1 MAQDVQYISFENG
14 APDLRLPSDYTDD
27 QVRDYLKSE
36 KFQKQMYGNG
46 YGYVYGL
53 TPVNLLDKDNLND
66 NSIQAGAKSAV
77 DTLKQIGAGALAFGY
92 DVFGNEEKQ
101 AEAIQMVKQYQLDQM
116 AHKWRE
122 TADGQVR
129 QRVESLEQVFESE
142 QEFGAFLEWLGNSF
156 GQGAVTSIPFF
167 LAGALTGGVGAV
179 AMGGAARATAG
190 GFVKSMGK
198 SLIPSMVN
206 PTSAAG
212 KLGAALLPISPSG
225 IGLTLAGYTFGAGD
239 TYVNQLEET
248 DDPNAAI
255 AAAAGVPYALA
266 ENMFGAGAM
275 LLRTMIGKSS
285 QQAVKDSLGN
295 MAKLNKGMPIEIEK
309 TIKMGGQA
317 GSRAKTFAKGVA
329 TVQAGE
335 ALAEGLQESIT
346 QTGQTLEGGR
356 SLTDLYSSVD
366 FWKQVGEGAAAGFAG
381 GTPFGAVGG
390 TIQAMKIGPS
400 MTVKL
405 KGGGQMIDL
414 PKIDGSVASDPGLWE
429 TLDFQPADIVTYTG
443 APVVTD
449 SVDGTESEQYDQ
461 PNANNNASRTYFVA
475 GTAEFQG
482 KKHIALVSTDNK
494 TEMFVPV
501 ESANNILNFN
511 NDATTEKNSPSNNN
525 FIFDKET
532 SSNVNLNRKGI
543 QKALEDNLEV
553 LRRRGYKP
561 GLKDLKIDKASK
573 KQWVQ
578 DQVDSV
584 QFKTKQYKELKE
596 KHTKWLEDKKPD
608 IRKEQSEFY
617 NIATGAPLEDFT
629 EVIDQEFGYK
639 IPGQFKQYL
648 PYFDNEVG
656 LREQLNGPGWEQE
669 QLERSINNAQDY
681 QSNKITTTQRTDLN
695 ELGYETPEGERF
707 IKRLLND
714 DYYLGGRGSK
724 SNGRNVIDKIIK
736 EKVTF
741 GDKTFQE
748 YFEGVKRTKESV
760 KNEVPLNQVPSTNTI
775 GPATIQEFRTSL
787 LGEGLYNLSVK
798 ERLHAILILVN
809 ELDTVKS
816 ARYQEKVE
824 KTLINTLRL
833 SISKYRRAGALDKA
847 LKAEAELIAVLDKT
861 YIIGTNSGVVG
872 SLSENARFAV
882 ETKLNKL
889 LDKKANSNAEKILID
904 NYRAHLKNINVKRT
918 NLNNLL
924 NSFNIE
930 SITTN
935 EGWNKFNG
943 VKTLKQL
950 REIDN
955 RYTVST
961 QESAVGLSWMDAKQ
975 GTGQPRLSEDFAR
988 NSVAVLQALQEN
1000 IDKLDLDIRVELTEF
1015 LEQDNMPLAA
1025 AYIPG
1030 SRAVKIALNGIPQM
1044 LRRKNGI
1051 AELTGQVAE
1060 DITDIDRVNFLLY
1073 HEVMHVLSREGFFK
1087 QHEIAALKKAAKE
1100 QWIDRYKIRERYP
1113 NDKATQALIKQE
1125 GITYEDLLAEEAMSE
1140 AFADYMTGRFMMKG
1154 PIARAFLK
1162 LRQYLVALGNALTG
1176 KRFNKPESIFN
1187 QIDLGIVGRREKSLQ
1202 RSNVLYDGGVNGAKI
1217 IVTNRDS
1224 SGSSPLEGYNLI
1236 PYKRSF
1242 FFGSK
1247 QDATTNTEAFF
1258 KWFNK
1263 GGRESVVTT
1272 PNGAP
1277 LVVMHTTKTNKDGI
1291 PFTEFDMERSN
1302 DFGMHFT
1309 ATQGHLDYIQQRMP
1323 ENIGQRYHTFKGY
1336 LQLSNPLRMN
1346 DLVNWDP
1353 AEVVNE
1359 LIRLDIIT
1367 RAQGDTIIRKNPAR
1381 ETDIGDFIR
1390 TDYRDFYNRIV
1401 KVLSDKGYDGI
1412 VYENYGEDAI
1422 AQRAAMRPKGEV
1434 PFTSTGRLDLL
1445 EEQNHTLTDSYI
1457 IFNNKQFKE
1466 VSNVGGYN
1474 GGDPNMFASREWQES
1489 EGGMPDDQ
1497 YVPLNRQQGR
1507 DLNRRAMTARQGI
1520 DKSVEEKANLGGKG
1534 LSWIN
1539 RWFGA
1544 MREWA
1549 ATNLQFAKLYSVAHA
1564 MQDKS
1569 KSLLAKFTNDLAL
1582 YNQLIDSDPAIALLL
1597 RKAQIIS
1604 QHYQNQGQ
1612 GMKFF
1617 KNANGQIIL
1626 SAPMSMAAGA
1636 KDVDVKPGETI
1647 ILEGDVA
1654 DAFLRY
1660 DKVMDE
1666 AVAEIRKGLIA
1677 GTYEEELIEA
1687 IKLINKIKE
1696 ADSNIVGPQEPWSQ
1710 TNLSTT
1716 ELEELTGAD
1725 VELIVNELRRQSEL
1739 MSMIGPATRGVLSLE
1754 NKELTRVR
1762 ALIGFLPNG
1771 DINAESAKGLG
1782 RLMQELK
1789 KYDKMREG
1797 TYVPLMR
1804 YGKYFISV
1812 TNPNIE
1818 DGKGQTVEY
1827 QMFESK
1833 REAEAALPILQ
1844 NKYFDNP
1851 NAQVSA
1857 VGEHTINELKR
1868 SIQKKAIGLVEIS
1881 QYLSDPAARKFSEL
1895 EKEVNRLISENK
1907 DIVGFDSFL
1916 TPRAQVGGV
1925 AGYSADFGRS
1935 AQQFLFAATRTAAR
1949 NRFMP
1954 EARQKYNDTI
1964 EYAKQQNDKRLEKG
1978 TEMFWDYTNDPKQ
1991 EFAELRQIGFWFY
2004 LGGNM
2009 SSALLQIM
2017 SNIQFTGPILAE
2029 VTPGMFGQKGTR
2041 AAARLLKAQKEA
2053 ISMLSFTGNQY
2064 GDTFIDWD
2072 KVPEDVKTQ
2081 VEEDMASYLKQGQ
2094 AMHEAGQVPGTEN
2107 MGSKQKR
2114 AFRQFENMIIGGMF
2128 NTMEATSRLTA
2139 YIAAMRTFNDPA
2151 NGNEAIERMRTLYG
2165 SNQLFQEAI
2174 NRNNGDLTPQIATR
2188 FLIDETFGVYG
2199 KLNRPAIMRK
2209 WGSVPALFQTYIS
2222 QMIALMY
2229 RMLTKGDT
2237 PAQRAA
2243 GRRVFLRM
2251 MGMMVLT
2258 GGYMGIP
2265 GSDDAEDLAS
2275 WMVENVPGVG
2285 SGLKTDFRSMIRE
2298 MLYDTGLGAK
2308 KVSALENG
2316 LIETYLNIDV
2326 QRRLSLGNFP
2336 YSQQVRALAG
2346 MMGLTQGGKAA
2357 DFAGAPG
2364 SVFLTPIKEGFTA
2377 MREGRGI
2384 VDVAFMSSPL
2394 FIRNGW
2400 KAYKQA
2406 MGKGFVETNYG
2417 TVIRDDVTI
2426 METALQ
2432 AMGFGSAKT
2441 KRAREAE
2448 YMSRFYETRTMKKQ
2462 KAMNAQVTNAFR
2474 DIIMANKNGDKDKSM
2489 KAQLEVNE
2497 LTREL
2502 YKWNSSVDPMDM
2514 ITIDVSR
2521 LWQQAILASN
2531 QALRS
2536 MKLSPQTQKRMN
2548 KFREMYD
2555 F

>member
-14 APDLRLPSDYTDD
+14 APDLRLPADYTDD

-36 KFQKQMYGNG
+36 KFQQQMYGQG

-53 TPVNLLDKDNLND
+53 NPVNLLDKDNLDD
-66 NSIQAGAKSAV
+66 NSIQAGAKSAM
-77 DTLKQIGAGALAFGY
+77 DTLKQIGAGALAFGF
-92 DVFGNEEKQ
+92 DVFGNEDKQ
-101 AEAIQMVKQYQLDQM
+101 AEAIKMVKQYQLDQM

-122 TADGQVR
+122 TADGGVR
-129 QRVESLEQVFESE
+129 RRVESLEQVFESE

-156 GQGAVTSIPFF
+156 GQGAVTSVPFF
-167 LAGALTGGVGAV
+167 LAGALTGGIGAV
-179 AMGGAARATAG
+179 AMGGAARAAAG

-206 PTSAAG
+206 PTSTLG
-212 KLGAALLPISPSG
+212 KVGTAMLPVSPSG

-285 QQAVKDSLGN
+285 QQAVKDSLSN
-295 MAKLNKGMPIEIEK
+295 MAKLNKGLPIEIEK
-309 TIKMGGQA
+309 TVKMGGNA
-317 GSRAKTFAKGVA
+317 GSKLKAFGKGLV
-329 TVQAGE
+329 TTQTGE
-335 ALAEGLQESIT
+335 ALAEGLQETIT

-356 SLTDLYSSVD
+356 SLTELYSSTD

-390 TIQAMKIGPS
+390 TIQAWKVGPS

-414 PKIDGSVASDPGLWE
+414 PKIETSIASDPELWE
-429 TLDFQPADIVTYTG
+429 GLDFKPADLVTYTG
-443 APVVTD
+443 APVVTGNI
-449 SVDGTESEQYDQ
+449 DGTKPDQFEQPD
-461 PNANNNASRTYFVA
+461 ANNNAARTYFVA

-482 KKHIALVSTDNK
+482 KKHIALVATDNK
-494 TEMFVPV
+494 TEMFVPI

-511 NDATTEKNSPSNNN
+511 NEATTEKNSPSDNDYV
-525 FIFDKET
+525 FDST
-532 SSNVNLNRKGI
+532 PSSNRNLNRKGLD
-543 QKALEDNLEV
+543 KALEDNLET

-561 GLKDLKIDKASK
+561 GLKDLKIDKASQ

-578 DQVDSV
+578 DQVDSI
-584 QFKTKQYKELKE
+584 QFRTKEFNDLKA
-596 KHTKWLEDKKPD
+596 KHTQWVQDGTPD
-608 IRKEQSEFY
+608 ISEEQSEFY
-617 NIATGAPLEDFT
+617 NIVTGKPMEDFS
-629 EVIDQEFGYK
+629 EVIEQEFGYK

-656 LREQLNGPGWEQE
+656 LREQLNDQGWAQE
-669 QLERSINNAQDY
+669 QINRSINNAQNY
-681 QSNKITTTQRTDLN
+681 QSNRITDKQRTDLN
-695 ELGYETPEGERF
+695 GLGYNTPAGERF
-707 IKRLLND
+707 VKRLLND
-714 DYYLGGRGSK
+714 EYYLGGVGSK

-741 GDKTFQE
+741 GDKTFQDW
-748 YFEGVKRTKESV
+748 FEGVKRTKENV
-760 KNEVPLNQVPSTNTI
+760 KNEVPLNEVPNLNRI

-798 ERLHAILILVN
+798 ERLHAILVLVN

-816 ARYQEKVE
+816 ARYLEKVE
-824 KTLINTLRL
+824 KTLINTLKL
-833 SISKYRRAGALDKA
+833 SILKYKKAGATKKYLA
-847 LKAEAELIAVLDKT
+847 AEAELISLLDKT
-861 YIIGTNSGVVG
+861 YLIGTTSGVVG
-872 SLSENARFAV
+872 SLSENAAV
-882 ETKLNKL
+882 AMELKLNKL
-889 LDKKANSNAEKILID
+889 LNKESKTEADKILID
-904 NYRAHLKNINVKRT
+904 NYRAHLKNINVKRS
-918 NLNNLL
+918 NLNSLL
-924 NSFNIE
+924 NSFNVE

-943 VKTLKQL
+943 AKVLKQL
-950 REIDN
+950 REKDN
-955 RYTVST
+955 RYTIST
-961 QESAVGLSWMDAKQ
+961 QDSPVGIAWMDAKQ

-1000 IDKLDLDIRVELTEF
+1000 INKLDLDIRVELTEF
-1015 LEQDNMPLAA
+1015 LEQDGMPLAA

-1030 SRAVKIALNGIPQM
+1030 SRAVKVALNGIPQM

-1051 AELTGQVAE
+1051 AELTGEVAE

-1087 QHEIAALKKAAKE
+1087 QHEMEALKKAAKE

-1125 GITYEDLLAEEAMSE
+1125 GITYEDLLAEEAISE

-1162 LRQYLVALGNALTG
+1162 LRQFLVALGNALTRN
-1176 KRFNKPESIFN
+1176 RFNKPESIFN
-1187 QIDLGIVGRREKSLQ
+1187 QIDLGIVGRREKTLQ
-1202 RSNVLYDGGVNGAKI
+1202 RSNVVYDGGINGAKI

-1224 SGSSPLEGYNLI
+1224 SGTGALEGYNLI
-1236 PYKRSF
+1236 PYKKSF

-1247 QDATTNTEAFF
+1247 QDAPMNTESFF

-1277 LVVMHTTKTNKDGI
+1277 LVVMHTTKTIREGA
-1291 PFTEFDMERSN
+1291 PFNTFNMGMSK

-1309 ATQGHLDYIQQRMP
+1309 ATQRHIDYIHNYNP
-1323 ENIGQRYHTFKGY
+1323 ANIGQRYHTFHGF
-1336 LQLSNPLRMN
+1336 LQLSNPLRMP
-1346 DLVNWDP
+1346 DLLTWD
-1353 AEVVNE
+1353 ASTVTQALFDEG
-1359 LIRLDIIT
+1359 IIT
-1367 RAQGDTIIRKNPAR
+1367 RKQGDKLLNDNPSFEVDTGEEIIQNEDAFFKATV
-1381 ETDIGDFIR
+1381 ELL
-1390 TDYRDFYNRIV
+1390 
-1401 KVLSDKGYDGI
+1401 KSKGYDGI
-1412 VYENYGEDAI
+1412 VYKNIGEDI
-1422 AQRAAMRPKGEV
+1422 YRQREAQRTPGEIPINPQDV
-1434 PFTSTGRLDLL
+1434 IDEKNNPA
-1445 EEQNHTLTDSYI
+1445 EDSWI
-1457 IFNNKQFKE
+1457 VFDNTQFKE

-1474 GGDPNMFASREWQES
+1474 AGDPNMFASREWQES
-1489 EGGMPDDQ
+1489 EGGMPSDQ
-1497 YVPLNRQQGR
+1497 YVPLNRQQER
-1507 DLNRRAMTARQGI
+1507 DLNRRAFAAKQGI
-1520 DKSVEEKANLGGKG
+1520 DKSVEEKANFGGKA

-1539 RWFGA
+1539 TWFGA

-1549 ATNLQFAKLYSVAHA
+1549 ANNLQFAKLYSVVHA

-1569 KSLLAKFTNDLAL
+1569 KSLLAKFTNELAL
-1582 YNQLIDSDPAIALLL
+1582 YNLVVDSDPAIALLM

-1626 SAPMSMAAGA
+1626 SAPMDMVSGA

-1647 ILEGDVA
+1647 ILEGAVA
-1654 DAFLRY
+1654 DAFLTY
-1660 DKVMDE
+1660 DRVMDE
-1666 AVAEIRKGLIA
+1666 ALLEVRKGLIA
-1677 GTYEEELIEA
+1677 GTYQEELIEA
-1687 IKLINKIKE
+1687 ITLINKIKA
-1696 ADSNIVGPQEPWSQ
+1696 ADSTIIGPQEPWSQ
-1710 TNLSTT
+1710 TNLSTS

-1754 NKELTRVR
+1754 NKELTRLR

-1771 DINAESAKGLG
+1771 DINSESAKGLG

-1804 YGKYFISV
+1804 YGKWFISV

-1818 DGKGQTVEY
+1818 DGKGRTVEY

-1833 REAEAALPILQ
+1833 REAEAALPALQ
-1844 NKYFDNP
+1844 KKYFDNP

-1857 VGEHTINELKR
+1857 VGEHTIADLKR
-1868 SIQKKAIGLVEIS
+1868 AIKNKAIGLVEIS

-1895 EKEVNRLISENK
+1895 EKEINRLISENK

-1925 AGYSADFGRS
+1925 AGYSADFGRA

-1954 EARQKYNDTI
+1954 EARRKYNDTI
-1964 EYAKQQNDKRLEKG
+1964 KYAEDNNDRRLQKG
-1978 TEMFWDYTNDPKQ
+1978 TEIFWDYVNDPKQ
-1991 EFAELRQIGFWFY
+1991 EFAELRQIGFWWY

-2009 SSALLQIM
+2009 SSAILQVM
-2017 SNIQFTGPILAE
+2017 SNVQFTGPILAE
-2029 VTPGMFGQKGTR
+2029 VTPGMFGQKGAT

-2053 ISMLSFTGNQY
+2053 IAMLSFTGNQY
-2064 GDTFIDWD
+2064 SDTFIDWD

-2107 MGSKQKR
+2107 MGSKRRR
-2114 AFRQFENMIIGGMF
+2114 AFRQFENMVIGGMF

-2151 NGNEAIERMRTLYG
+2151 NGLEALERMKTLYG

-2209 WGSVPALFQTYIS
+2209 WGAVPALFQTYIS

-2285 SGLKTDFRSMIRE
+2285 SGLKTDFRTMIRE
-2298 MLYDTGLGAK
+2298 MLYDTGLGAQ
-2308 KVSALENG
+2308 KVNALENG
-2316 LIETYLNIDV
+2316 LIEAYLNIDV

-2346 MMGLTQGGKAA
+2346 MMGLTQGGSAA

-2377 MREGRGI
+2377 MREGRSI

-2394 FIRNGW
+2394 FMRNGY

-2426 METALQ
+2426 MESVYQ

-2448 YMSRFYETRTMKKQ
+2448 YMSRFYQTRGMKKQ
-2462 KAMNAQVTNAFR
+2462 RSINAQVTNAFR
-2474 DIIMANKNGDKDKSM
+2474 DIIMANRSGDKAKSM
-2489 KAQLEVNE
+2489 KAQLKVNE

-2514 ITIDVSR
+2514 IAIDVNR
-2521 LWQQAILASN
+2521 LWQQALLASN
-2531 QALRS
+2531 QGLRD
-2536 MKLSPQTQKRMN
+2536 MKLKPQVQKRMN

>member
-14 APDLRLPSDYTDD
+14 APDLRLPADYTDD

-36 KFQKQMYGNG
+36 KFQQQMYGQG

-53 TPVNLLDKDNLND
+53 NPVNLLDKDNLDD
-66 NSIQAGAKSAV
+66 NSIQAGAKSAM

-92 DVFGNEEKQ
+92 DVFGNEDKQ
-101 AEAIQMVKQYQLDQM
+101 AEAIKMVKQYQLDQM

-122 TADGQVR
+122 TADGGVR
-129 QRVESLEQVFESE
+129 RRVESLEQVFESE

-156 GQGAVTSIPFF
+156 GQGAVTSVPFF
-167 LAGALTGGVGAV
+167 LAGALTGGIGAV
-179 AMGGAARATAG
+179 AMGGAARAAAG

-206 PTSAAG
+206 PTSTLG
-212 KLGAALLPISPSG
+212 KVGTAMLPVSPSG

-285 QQAVKDSLGN
+285 QQAVKDSLSN
-295 MAKLNKGMPIEIEK
+295 MAKLNKGLPIEIEK
-309 TIKMGGQA
+309 TVKMGGNA
-317 GSRAKTFAKGVA
+317 GSKLKAFGKGLV
-329 TVQAGE
+329 TTQTGE
-335 ALAEGLQESIT
+335 ALAEGLQETIT

-356 SLTDLYSSVD
+356 SLTELYSSTD

-390 TIQAMKIGPS
+390 TIQAWKVGPS

-414 PKIDGSVASDPGLWE
+414 PKIETSIASDPELWE
-429 TLDFQPADIVTYTG
+429 GLDFKPADLVTYTG
-443 APVVTD
+443 APVVTGNI
-449 SVDGTESEQYDQ
+449 DGTNPDQFEQPD
-461 PNANNNASRTYFVA
+461 ANNNAARTYFVA

-482 KKHIALVSTDNK
+482 KKHIALVATDNK
-494 TEMFVPV
+494 TEMFVPI

-511 NDATTEKNSPSNNN
+511 NEATTEKNSPSDNDYV
-525 FIFDKET
+525 FDST
-532 SSNVNLNRKGI
+532 PSSNRNLNRKGLD
-543 QKALEDNLEV
+543 KALEDNLET

-578 DQVDSV
+578 DQVDAI
-584 QFKTKQYKELKE
+584 QFRTKEFKDLKA
-596 KHTKWLEDKKPD
+596 KHTQWVQDGTPD
-608 IRKEQSEFY
+608 ISEEQSEFY
-617 NIATGAPLEDFT
+617 NIVTGKPMEDFSD
-629 EVIDQEFGYK
+629 VIEQEFGYK

-656 LREQLNGPGWEQE
+656 LREQLNDQGWAQE
-669 QLERSINNAQDY
+669 QINRSINNAQNY
-681 QSNKITTTQRTDLN
+681 QSNRITDKQRTDLN
-695 ELGYETPEGERF
+695 GLGYNTPAGERF
-707 IKRLLND
+707 VKRLLND
-714 DYYLGGRGSK
+714 EYYLGGVGSK

-741 GDKTFQE
+741 GDKTFQDW
-748 YFEGVKRTKESV
+748 FEGVKRTKENV
-760 KNEVPLNQVPSTNTI
+760 KNEVPLNEVPNLNRI

-798 ERLHAILILVN
+798 ERLHAILVLVN

-816 ARYQEKVE
+816 ARYLEKVE
-824 KTLINTLRL
+824 KTLINTLKL
-833 SISKYRRAGALDKA
+833 SILKYKKAGATKKYLA
-847 LKAEAELIAVLDKT
+847 AEAELISLLDKT
-861 YIIGTNSGVVG
+861 YLIGTTSGVVG
-872 SLSENARFAV
+872 SLSENAAV
-882 ETKLNKL
+882 AMELKLNKL
-889 LDKKANSNAEKILID
+889 LNKKSKTDADKILID
-904 NYRAHLKNINVKRT
+904 NYRAHLKNISVKRS
-918 NLNNLL
+918 NLNSLL
-924 NSFNIE
+924 NSFNVE

-943 VKTLKQL
+943 AKVLKQL
-950 REIDN
+950 REKDN
-955 RYTVST
+955 RYTIST
-961 QESAVGLSWMDAKQ
+961 QDSPVGIAWMDAKQ

-1000 IDKLDLDIRVELTEF
+1000 INKLDLDIRVELTEF
-1015 LEQDNMPLAA
+1015 LEQDGMPLAA

-1030 SRAVKIALNGIPQM
+1030 SRAVKVALNGIPQM

-1051 AELTGQVAE
+1051 AELTGEVAE

-1087 QHEIAALKKAAKE
+1087 QHEMEALKKAAKE

-1125 GITYEDLLAEEAMSE
+1125 GITYEDLLAEEAISE

-1162 LRQYLVALGNALTG
+1162 LRQFLVALGNALTRN
-1176 KRFNKPESIFN
+1176 RFNKPESIFN
-1187 QIDLGIVGRREKSLQ
+1187 QIDLGIVGRREKTLQ
-1202 RSNVLYDGGVNGAKI
+1202 RSNVVYDGGINGAKI

-1224 SGSSPLEGYNLI
+1224 SGTGALEGYNLI
-1236 PYKRSF
+1236 PYKKSF

-1247 QDATTNTEAFF
+1247 QDAPINTEAFF

-1277 LVVMHTTKTNKDGI
+1277 LVVMHTTKTTKDGV
-1291 PFTEFDMERSN
+1291 PFTQFDMNQSS

-1309 ATQGHLDYIQQRMP
+1309 ATQRHIDYIQQHNP
-1323 ENIGQRYHTFKGY
+1323 ANIGQRYHTFKGY
-1336 LQLSNPLRMN
+1336 LQISNPYRMN
-1346 DLVNWDP
+1346 DLMAWDP
-1353 AEVVNE
+1353 DLVIDE
-1359 LIRLDIIT
+1359 LVRDNMIT
-1367 RAQGDTIIRKNPAR
+1367 REQGNKLLKNNPT
-1381 ETDIGDFIR
+1381 EFIEK
-1390 TDYRDFYNRIV
+1390 DDMEIENNSNFYKAITTLL
-1401 KVLSDKGYDGI
+1401 KDKGHDGI
-1412 VYENYGEDAI
+1412 VYSNLYENGQEFDIGGKLEDTWI
-1422 AQRAAMRPKGEV
+1422 A
-1434 PFTSTGRLDLL
+1434 FDNT
-1445 EEQNHTLTDSYI
+1445 
-1457 IFNNKQFKE
+1457 QFKE

-1474 GGDPNMFASREWQES
+1474 AGDPNMFASREWQES

-1497 YVPLNRQQGR
+1497 YVPLNRQQER
-1507 DLNRRAMTARQGI
+1507 DLNRRAFAAKQGI
-1520 DKSVEEKANLGGKG
+1520 DKSVEEKADFGGKA

-1549 ATNLQFAKLYSVAHA
+1549 STNLQFAKLYSVVHA

-1569 KSLLAKFTNDLAL
+1569 KSLLAKFTNELAL
-1582 YNQLIDSDPAIALLL
+1582 YNLVVDSDPAIALLI

-1626 SAPMSMAAGA
+1626 SAPMDMVSGA

-1647 ILEGDVA
+1647 ILEGAVA

-1666 AVAEIRKGLIA
+1666 ALLEVRKGLIA

-1687 IKLINKIKE
+1687 ITLINKIKA
-1696 ADSNIVGPQEPWSQ
+1696 ADSTIIGPQEPWSQ
-1710 TNLSTT
+1710 TNLSTS

-1771 DINAESAKGLG
+1771 DINSESAKGLG

-1804 YGKYFISV
+1804 YGKWFISV

-1818 DGKGQTVEY
+1818 DGKGRTVEY

-1833 REAEAALPILQ
+1833 REAEAALPALQ
-1844 NKYFDNP
+1844 KKYFDNP
-1851 NAQVSA
+1851 NAQVSE
-1857 VGEHTINELKR
+1857 VGEHTIADLKR
-1868 SIQKKAIGLVEIS
+1868 AIKNKAIGLVEIS

-1895 EKEVNRLISENK
+1895 EKEINRLISENK

-1925 AGYSADFGRS
+1925 PGYSADFGRA

-1954 EARQKYNDTI
+1954 EARRKYNDTI
-1964 EYAKQQNDKRLEKG
+1964 KYAEDNNDKRLEKG

-1991 EFAELRQIGFWFY
+1991 EFAELRQIGFWWY

-2009 SSALLQIM
+2009 SSAILQIM
-2017 SNIQFTGPILAE
+2017 SNVQFTGPILAE
-2029 VTPGMFGQKGTR
+2029 VTPGMFGQKGAT

-2053 ISMLSFTGNQY
+2053 IAMLSFTGNQY
-2064 GDTFIDWD
+2064 SDTFIDWD

-2107 MGSKQKR
+2107 MGSKRRR
-2114 AFRQFENMIIGGMF
+2114 AFRQFENMVIGGMF

-2151 NGNEAIERMRTLYG
+2151 NGLEALERMKTLYG

-2209 WGSVPALFQTYIS
+2209 WGAVPALFQTYIS

-2285 SGLKTDFRSMIRE
+2285 SGLKTDFRTMIRE
-2298 MLYDTGLGAK
+2298 MLYDTGLGAQ
-2308 KVSALENG
+2308 KVNALENG
-2316 LIETYLNIDV
+2316 LIEAYLNIDV

-2346 MMGLTQGGKAA
+2346 MMGLTQGGSAA

-2377 MREGRGI
+2377 MREGRSI
-2384 VDVAFMSSPL
+2384 VDVAFLSSPL
-2394 FIRNGW
+2394 FIRNGY
-2400 KAYKQA
+2400 KAYKQS

-2417 TVIRDDVTI
+2417 TVLRDDVTI
-2426 METALQ
+2426 MESVYQ

-2448 YMSRFYETRTMKKQ
+2448 YMSRFYQTRGMKKQ
-2462 KAMNAQVTNAFR
+2462 RSINAQVTNAFR
-2474 DIIMANKNGDKDKSM
+2474 DIIMANRSGDKAKSM
-2489 KAQLEVNE
+2489 KAQLKVNE

-2514 ITIDVSR
+2514 IAIDVNR
-2521 LWQQAILASN
+2521 LWQQALLASN
-2531 QALRS
+2531 QGLRD
-2536 MKLSPQTQKRMN
+2536 MKLKPQVQKRMN

>member
-14 APDLRLPSDYTDD
+14 APDLRLPADYTDD

-36 KFQKQMYGNG
+36 KFQQQMYGQG

-53 TPVNLLDKDNLND
+53 NPVNLLDKDNLDD
-66 NSIQAGAKSAV
+66 NSIQAGAKSAM

-92 DVFGNEEKQ
+92 DVFGNEDKQ
-101 AEAIQMVKQYQLDQM
+101 AEAIKMVKQYQLDQM

-122 TADGQVR
+122 TADGGVR
-129 QRVESLEQVFESE
+129 RRVESLEQVFESE

-156 GQGAVTSIPFF
+156 GQGAVTSVPFF
-167 LAGALTGGVGAV
+167 LAGALTGGIGAV
-179 AMGGAARATAG
+179 AMGGAARAAAG

-206 PTSAAG
+206 PTSTLG
-212 KLGAALLPISPSG
+212 KVGTAMLPVSPSG

-285 QQAVKDSLGN
+285 QQAVKDSLSN
-295 MAKLNKGMPIEIEK
+295 MAKLNKGLPIEIEK
-309 TIKMGGQA
+309 TVKMGGNA
-317 GSRAKTFAKGVA
+317 GSKLKAFGKGLV
-329 TVQAGE
+329 TTQTGE
-335 ALAEGLQESIT
+335 ALAEGLQETIT

-356 SLTDLYSSVD
+356 SLTELYSSTD

-390 TIQAMKIGPS
+390 TIQAWKVGPS

-414 PKIDGSVASDPGLWE
+414 PKIETSIASDPELWE
-429 TLDFQPADIVTYTG
+429 GLDFKPADLVTYTG
-443 APVVTD
+443 APVVTGNI
-449 SVDGTESEQYDQ
+449 DGTKPDQFEQPD
-461 PNANNNASRTYFVA
+461 ANNNAARTYFVA

-482 KKHIALVSTDNK
+482 KKHIALVATDNK
-494 TEMFVPV
+494 TEMFVPI

-511 NDATTEKNSPSNNN
+511 NEATTEKNSPSDNDYV
-525 FIFDKET
+525 FDST
-532 SSNVNLNRKGI
+532 PSSNRNLNRKGLD
-543 QKALEDNLEV
+543 KALEDNLET

-561 GLKDLKIDKASK
+561 GLKDLKIDKASQ

-578 DQVDSV
+578 DQVDSI
-584 QFKTKQYKELKE
+584 QFRTKEFNDLKA
-596 KHTKWLEDKKPD
+596 KHTQWVQDGTPD
-608 IRKEQSEFY
+608 ISEEQSEFY
-617 NIATGAPLEDFT
+617 NIVTGKPMEDFS
-629 EVIDQEFGYK
+629 EVIEQEFGYK

-656 LREQLNGPGWEQE
+656 LREQLNDQGWAQE
-669 QLERSINNAQDY
+669 QINRSINNAQNY
-681 QSNKITTTQRTDLN
+681 QSNRITDKQRTDLN
-695 ELGYETPEGERF
+695 GLGYNTPAGERF
-707 IKRLLND
+707 VKRLLND
-714 DYYLGGRGSK
+714 EYYLGGVGSK

-741 GDKTFQE
+741 GDKTFQDW
-748 YFEGVKRTKESV
+748 FEGVKRTKENV
-760 KNEVPLNQVPSTNTI
+760 KNEVPLNEVPNLNRI

-798 ERLHAILILVN
+798 ERLHAILVLVN

-816 ARYQEKVE
+816 ARYLEKVE
-824 KTLINTLRL
+824 KTLINTLKL
-833 SISKYRRAGALDKA
+833 SILKYKKAGATKKYLA
-847 LKAEAELIAVLDKT
+847 AEAELISLLDKT
-861 YIIGTNSGVVG
+861 YLIGTTSGVVG
-872 SLSENARFAV
+872 SLSENAAV
-882 ETKLNKL
+882 AMELKLNKL
-889 LDKKANSNAEKILID
+889 LNKKSKTDADKILID
-904 NYRAHLKNINVKRT
+904 NYRAHLKNINVKRS
-918 NLNNLL
+918 NLNSLL
-924 NSFNIE
+924 NSFNVE

-943 VKTLKQL
+943 AKVLKQL
-950 REIDN
+950 REKDN
-955 RYTVST
+955 RYTIST
-961 QESAVGLSWMDAKQ
+961 QDSPVGIAWMDAKQ

-1000 IDKLDLDIRVELTEF
+1000 INKLDLDIRVELTEF
-1015 LEQDNMPLAA
+1015 LEQDGMPLAA

-1030 SRAVKIALNGIPQM
+1030 SRAVKVALNGIPQM

-1051 AELTGQVAE
+1051 AELTGEVAE

-1087 QHEIAALKKAAKE
+1087 QHEMEALKKAAKE

-1125 GITYEDLLAEEAMSE
+1125 GITYEDLLAEEAISE

-1162 LRQYLVALGNALTG
+1162 LRQFLVALGNALTRN
-1176 KRFNKPESIFN
+1176 RFNKPESIFN
-1187 QIDLGIVGRREKSLQ
+1187 QIDLGIVGRREKTLQ
-1202 RSNVLYDGGVNGAKI
+1202 RSNVVYDGGINGAKI

-1224 SGSSPLEGYNLI
+1224 SGTGALEGYNLI
-1236 PYKRSF
+1236 PYKKSF

-1247 QDATTNTEAFF
+1247 QDAPMNTESFF

-1277 LVVMHTTKTNKDGI
+1277 LVVMHTTKTIREGA
-1291 PFTEFDMERSN
+1291 PFNTFNMGMSK

-1309 ATQGHLDYIQQRMP
+1309 ATQRHIDYIHNYNP
-1323 ENIGQRYHTFKGY
+1323 ANIGQRYHTFHGF
-1336 LQLSNPLRMN
+1336 LQLSNPLRMP
-1346 DLVNWDP
+1346 DLLTWD
-1353 AEVVNE
+1353 ASTVTQALFDEG
-1359 LIRLDIIT
+1359 IIT
-1367 RAQGDTIIRKNPAR
+1367 RKQGDKLLNDNPSFEVDTGEEIIQNEDAFFKATV
-1381 ETDIGDFIR
+1381 ELL
-1390 TDYRDFYNRIV
+1390 
-1401 KVLSDKGYDGI
+1401 KSKGYDGI
-1412 VYENYGEDAI
+1412 VYKNIGEDI
-1422 AQRAAMRPKGEV
+1422 YRQREAQRAPGEIPINPQDV
-1434 PFTSTGRLDLL
+1434 IDEKNNPA
-1445 EEQNHTLTDSYI
+1445 EDSWI
-1457 IFNNKQFKE
+1457 VFDNTQFKE

-1474 GGDPNMFASREWQES
+1474 AGDPNMFASREWQES
-1489 EGGMPDDQ
+1489 EGGMPSDQ
-1497 YVPLNRQQGR
+1497 YVPLNRQQER
-1507 DLNRRAMTARQGI
+1507 DLNRRAFAAKQGI
-1520 DKSVEEKANLGGKG
+1520 DKSVEEKANFGGKA

-1539 RWFGA
+1539 TWFGA

-1549 ATNLQFAKLYSVAHA
+1549 ANNLQFAKLYSVVHA

-1569 KSLLAKFTNDLAL
+1569 KSLLAKFTNELAL
-1582 YNQLIDSDPAIALLL
+1582 YNLVVDSDPAIALLM

-1626 SAPMSMAAGA
+1626 SAPMDMVSGA

-1647 ILEGDVA
+1647 ILEGAVA
-1654 DAFLRY
+1654 DAFLTY
-1660 DKVMDE
+1660 DRVMDE
-1666 AVAEIRKGLIA
+1666 ALLEVRKGLIA
-1677 GTYEEELIEA
+1677 GTYQEELIEA
-1687 IKLINKIKE
+1687 ITLINKIKA
-1696 ADSNIVGPQEPWSQ
+1696 ADSTIIGPQEPWSQ
-1710 TNLSTT
+1710 TNLSTS

-1754 NKELTRVR
+1754 NKELTRLR

-1771 DINAESAKGLG
+1771 DINSESAKGLG

-1789 KYDKMREG
+1789 KYDKMKEG

-1804 YGKYFISV
+1804 YGKWFISV

-1818 DGKGQTVEY
+1818 DGKGRTVEY

-1833 REAEAALPILQ
+1833 REAEAALPALQ
-1844 NKYFDNP
+1844 KKYFDNP

-1857 VGEHTINELKR
+1857 VGEHTIADLKR
-1868 SIQKKAIGLVEIS
+1868 AIKNKAIGLVEIS

-1895 EKEVNRLISENK
+1895 EKEINRLISENK

-1925 AGYSADFGRS
+1925 AGYSADFGRA

-1954 EARQKYNDTI
+1954 EARRKYNDTI
-1964 EYAKQQNDKRLEKG
+1964 KYAEDNNDRRLQKG
-1978 TEMFWDYTNDPKQ
+1978 TEIFWDYVNDPKQ
-1991 EFAELRQIGFWFY
+1991 EFAELRQIGFWWY

-2009 SSALLQIM
+2009 SSAILQVM
-2017 SNIQFTGPILAE
+2017 SNVQFTGPILAE
-2029 VTPGMFGQKGTR
+2029 VTPGMFGQKGAT

-2053 ISMLSFTGNQY
+2053 IAMLSFTGNQY
-2064 GDTFIDWD
+2064 SDTFIDWD

-2107 MGSKQKR
+2107 MGSKRRR
-2114 AFRQFENMIIGGMF
+2114 AFRQFENMVIGGMF

-2151 NGNEAIERMRTLYG
+2151 NGLEALERMKTLYG

-2209 WGSVPALFQTYIS
+2209 WGAVPALFQTYIS

-2285 SGLKTDFRSMIRE
+2285 SGLKTDFRTMIRE
-2298 MLYDTGLGAK
+2298 MLYDTGLGAQ
-2308 KVSALENG
+2308 KVNALENG
-2316 LIETYLNIDV
+2316 LIEAYLNIDV

-2346 MMGLTQGGKAA
+2346 MMGLTQGGSAA

-2377 MREGRGI
+2377 MREGRSI

-2394 FIRNGW
+2394 FMRNGY

-2426 METALQ
+2426 MESVYQ

-2448 YMSRFYETRTMKKQ
+2448 YMSRFYQTRGMKKQ
-2462 KAMNAQVTNAFR
+2462 RSINAQVTNAFR
-2474 DIIMANKNGDKDKSM
+2474 DIIMANRSGDKAKSM
-2489 KAQLEVNE
+2489 KAQLKVNE

-2514 ITIDVSR
+2514 IAIDVNR
-2521 LWQQAILASN
+2521 LWQQALLASN
-2531 QALRS
+2531 QGLRD
-2536 MKLSPQTQKRMN
+2536 MKLKPQVQKRMN

>member
-14 APDLRLPSDYTDD
+14 APDLRLPSDYTDN

-36 KFQKQMYGNG
+36 KFQQQMYGNG

-53 TPVNLLDKDNLND
+53 NPVNLIDKDNLND
-66 NSIQAGAKSAV
+66 NSIQAGAKSAM
-77 DTLKQIGAGALAFGY
+77 DTLKQIGAGALAFGH
-92 DVFGNEEKQ
+92 DVFGNEAKQ

-122 TADGQVR
+122 TADGGVR

-285 QQAVKDSLGN
+285 QQAVKNSLSN
-295 MAKLNKGMPIEIEK
+295 MAKLNKGLPIEIEK
-309 TIKMGGQA
+309 TIKMGGKA
-317 GSRAKTFAKGVA
+317 GSKAKTFAKGVA
-329 TVQAGE
+329 TVQTGE
-335 ALAEGLQESIT
+335 ALAEGLQETIT

-356 SLTDLYSSVD
+356 SLTELYSSVD
-366 FWKQVGEGAAAGFAG
+366 FWKQIGEGAAAGFAG

-414 PKIDGSVASDPGLWE
+414 PKIDGSIASDPEFWE

-449 SVDGTESEQYDQ
+449 TVDGTKSEQYNQ
-461 PNANNNASRTYFVA
+461 PDANNNASRTYFVA

-482 KKHIALVSTDNK
+482 KKHIALVATDNK

-511 NDATTEKNSPSNNN
+511 NDATTEKNSPSDNN
-525 FIFDKET
+525 FIFSKET

-578 DQVDSV
+578 DQVDSI
-584 QFKTKQYKELKE
+584 QFKTKEFIDLKQ
-596 KHTKWLEDKKPD
+596 KHTQWLQDKKPD

-629 EVIDQEFGYK
+629 EVIDQEIGYK

-656 LREQLNGPGWEQE
+656 LREQLNGPGWEQQ
-669 QLERSINNAQDY
+669 QLKRSINNAQDY
-681 QSNKITTTQRTDLN
+681 QSNRITTKQRTDLN
-695 ELGYETPEGERF
+695 ELGYETPAGQRF
-707 IKRLLND
+707 INRLLND
-714 DYYLGGRGSK
+714 EYYLGGVGSK
-724 SNGRNVIDKIIK
+724 SNGRNVIDQIIK

-741 GDKTFQE
+741 GDKTFQD

-833 SISKYRRAGALDKA
+833 SISKYKKAGAIKKA
-847 LKAEAELIAVLDKT
+847 LKAEAALIAVLDKT

-889 LDKKANSNAEKILID
+889 LNKKTNSNAEKILID

-924 NSFNIE
+924 NTFNIE

-961 QESAVGLSWMDAKQ
+961 QESAVGQAWMRAKQ
-975 GTGQPRLSEDFAR
+975 GSGQPRLSEDFAR

-1015 LEQDNMPLAA
+1015 LEQDGMPLAA

-1030 SRAVKIALNGIPQM
+1030 SRAVKVALNGIPQM

-1125 GITYEDLLAEEAMSE
+1125 GITYEDLLTEEAISE

-1202 RSNVLYDGGVNGAKI
+1202 RSNVVYDGGINGAKI

-1224 SGSSPLEGYNLI
+1224 SGTGALEGYNLI
-1236 PYKRSF
+1236 PWKKSF

-1247 QDATTNTEAFF
+1247 QDAPTNTEAFF

-1263 GGRESVVTT
+1263 GGRESIVTT
-1272 PNGAP
+1272 DNGAP
-1277 LVVMHTTKTNKDGI
+1277 LVVMHTTKTNKDGT
-1291 PFTEFDMERSN
+1291 PFTEFDMEKSN

-1309 ATQGHLDYIQQRMP
+1309 ATQGHLDYLQQRIP
-1323 ENIGQRYHTFKGY
+1323 ANIGERYHTFKGY
-1336 LQLSNPLRMN
+1336 LQLHNPLRMN

-1353 AEVVNE
+1353 AEVINE

-1367 RAQGDTIIRKNPAR
+1367 RSQGDTIIRKNPAR
-1381 ETDIGDFIR
+1381 ETNMGDFIR
-1390 TDYRDFYNRIV
+1390 IDYRDFYDRIV
-1401 KVLSDKGYDGI
+1401 TVLNDKGYDGI

-1422 AQRAAMRPKGEV
+1422 AQRAAMRPEGET
-1434 PFTSTGRLDLL
+1434 PIGTQGKLDML
-1445 EEQNHTLTDSYI
+1445 EEQNHKLTDSYI
-1457 IFNNKQFKE
+1457 IFGNKQFKE

-1474 GGDPNMFASREWQES
+1474 AGDPNMFASREWQES

-1497 YVPLNRQQGR
+1497 YVPLNRQQER
-1507 DLNRRAMTARQGI
+1507 DLDRRAMAARQGI
-1520 DKSVEEKANLGGKG
+1520 NKSVEEKANLGGKG

-1539 RWFGA
+1539 TWFGA

-1549 ATNLQFAKLYSVAHA
+1549 ANNLQFAKLYSVVHA

-1569 KSLLAKFTNDLAL
+1569 KSLLAKFTNELTL
-1582 YNQLIDSDPAIALLL
+1582 YNMVVDSDPAIALLM

-1626 SAPMSMAAGA
+1626 SAPMDMAAGA

-1647 ILEGDVA
+1647 ILEGAVA
-1654 DAFLRY
+1654 DAFLQY
-1660 DKVMDE
+1660 DKIMDE
-1666 AVAEIRKGLIA
+1666 ALLEVRKGLIA
-1677 GTYEEELIEA
+1677 GTYAEELIEA
-1687 IKLINKIKE
+1687 ITLINKIKE
-1696 ADSNIVGPQEPWSQ
+1696 ADSTIIGPQEPWSK
-1710 TNLSTT
+1710 TNLSTS

-1754 NKELTRVR
+1754 NKELTRLR

-1771 DINAESAKGLG
+1771 NINAKSAKGLG

-1789 KYDKMREG
+1789 KYDKMAQG

-1804 YGKYFISV
+1804 YGKWFISV

-1857 VGEHTINELKR
+1857 VGEHTLNELKK

-1954 EARQKYNDTI
+1954 EARRKYNDTI
-1964 EYAKQQNDKRLEKG
+1964 KYAEQKNDKRLEKG
-1978 TEMFWDYTNDPKQ
+1978 TEMFWDYVNDPKQ
-1991 EFAELRQIGFWFY
+1991 EFAELRQIGFWWY

-2009 SSALLQIM
+2009 SSAMLQVM
-2017 SNIQFTGPILAE
+2017 SNVQFTGPILAE
-2029 VTPGMFGQKGTR
+2029 VTPGMFGQKGAT

-2053 ISMLSFTGNQY
+2053 IAMLSFTGNQY
-2064 GDTFIDWD
+2064 GDTFINWD
-2072 KVPEDVKTQ
+2072 KVPKDVKTQ

-2107 MGSKQKR
+2107 MGSKRKR
-2114 AFRQFENMIIGGMF
+2114 AFRQFENAVIGGMF

-2151 NGNEAIERMRTLYG
+2151 NGNEAIERMRILYG

-2199 KLNRPAIMRK
+2199 KLNRPRIMRK
-2209 WGSVPALFQTYIS
+2209 WGAVPALFQTYIS

-2285 SGLKTDFRSMIRE
+2285 SGLKTDFRTMLRE
-2298 MLYDTGLGAK
+2298 MLYDTGLGAQ
-2308 KVSALENG
+2308 KVNALENG
-2316 LIETYLNIDV
+2316 LIEAYLNIDV

-2346 MMGLTQGGKAA
+2346 MMGLTQGGRAA

-2377 MREGRGI
+2377 MREGRSI

-2400 KAYKQA
+2400 KAYKQS
-2406 MGKGFVETNYG
+2406 MGQGFVETNYG
-2417 TVIRDDVTI
+2417 TVLRDDVTI
-2426 METALQ
+2426 GETMKQ
-2432 AMGFGSAKT
+2432 VMGFGSAKT

-2448 YMSRFYETRTMKKQ
+2448 YMSRFYETRGMKKQ
-2462 KAMNAQVTNAFR
+2462 KSMNAQVTNAFR

-2536 MKLSPQTQKRMN
+2536 MKLSPQTQKRMQ